1 MAVGIPRKSGSL
13 DQQHGSRLEYSGK
26 KTAEA
31 ILAVPTGYYES
42 IHGTGPNRLYH
53 ADNIGVLSALA
64 RDHQVAGKVRLI
76 YIDPPF
82 STASIFES
90 RKQRIAYTDDLTGPA
105 FIESLRERLI
115 WLHRLLA
122 DDGSLYLHLDERM
135 TSYMRVILDEIFGP
149 KNFRACITRKKCN
162 PKNYTRKSY
171 GSVADY
177 ILFYSKTDTYM
188 WNRPFEPWDEVRA
201 AKEYGY
207 VDSDGRQYKKWCLFM
222 RQVCEMARPAN
233 RGAGNSR
240 RLGSTGSTFQP
251 SLTKWT

>member
-188 WNRPFEPWDEVRA
+188 WNRPSNHGTRCGPRRSTGMSIAMD
-201 AKEYGY
+201 
-207 VDSDGRQYKKWCLFM
+207 DSTRRCLFM